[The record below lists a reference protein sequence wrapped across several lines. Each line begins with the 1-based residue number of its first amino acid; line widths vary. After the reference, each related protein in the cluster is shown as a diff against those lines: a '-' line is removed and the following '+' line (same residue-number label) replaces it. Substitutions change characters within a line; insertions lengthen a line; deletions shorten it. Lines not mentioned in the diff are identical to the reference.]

1 MSVLETKPV
10 HDAAWIGAFFK
21 RHWGADFIVSRG
33 RKTRPEELEG
43 VQALINGEV
52 VGLITWRI
60 DDNEMEILS
69 LDSLDPQSGV
79 GTALLEHAVATA
91 RVKGLRRV
99 WLATSN
105 DNLDALRF
113 YQRRGMR
120 LCAVHPD
127 SVAACRKLKP
137 EIPEIGKY
145 GIPLWDEIELERVL
159 R

>member
-1 MSVLETKPV
+1 MSVLETRPV
-10 HDAAWIGAFFK
+10 HDPAWIGAFL
-21 RHWGADFIVSRG
+21 RQHWGADFIVSRG
-33 RKTRPEELEG
+33 RKSRPEDMVG
-43 VQALINGEV
+43 VQALMNGEV
-52 VGLITWRI
+52 AGLVTWRI
-60 DDNEMEILS
+60 DGDEMEILS

-79 GTALLEHAVATA
+79 GTALLEHTIATA
-91 RVKGLRRV
+91 RVKGMRRV

-120 LCAVHPD
+120 LCAIHRD

-145 GIPLWDEIELERVL
+145 GIPLSDEVELERVL